1 MPIETFGPDGAS
13 LHEVRG
19 ADSPLLDVACNL
31 FAEIFPEDIR
41 YLPYVRACAQG
52 QHPSHPKTYD
62 HVWLVQQNGVW
73 TGVRIFS
80 YITTRDFGHGA
91 YIGFLP
97 NHRGRGVGRWLVQQT
112 LAQLDEDA
120 QRFGRAGA
128 LGYLVEVERPIDAD
142 NETERRVRE
151 KRLRFHRQCGGII
164 LPVPYIEP
172 VMIEGVDYIMPE
184 EMQGEEPRPMHLTLV
199 PTERGAGAPSFN
211 LVDLVYGI
219 YYDVYRLPRGH
230 EFVANSLSFLFDG
243 VLP

>member
-1 MPIETFGPDGAS
+1 MPIEILGPDGAT

-19 ADSPLLDVACNL
+19 ADSPLLDIACNL
-31 FAEIFPEDIR
+31 FVEIFPEDAR

-62 HVWLVQQNGVW
+62 HVWLVQQNGMW

-91 YIGFLP
+91 YIGFTP
-97 NHRGRGVGRWLVQQT
+97 NQRGRGVGRWLVQQT

-120 QRFGRAGA
+120 RRFGREGA

-142 NETERRVRE
+142 NGSEREVRE
-151 KRLRFHRQCGGII
+151 KRLQFHRRCGGII

-172 VMIEGVDYIMPE
+172 VMIEGVDYITPE
-184 EMQGEEPRPMHLTLV
+184 EMQDGEPRPMHLMLI
-199 PTERGAGAPSFN
+199 PSERGANHPSFD

-219 YYDVYRLPRGH
+219 YYDVYRLPRRH
-230 EFVANSLSFLFDG
+230 EFVTHSLSFLFDG
-243 VLP
+243 ALP